1 MTLEFVRGH
10 SMLAKSM
17 LDICVHCDSLSHN
30 KKGMVNL
37 DIYILDI
44 ISLNTL
50 LLNEIILID
59 CKIKKKILQIHYQS
73 FIERTRV

>member
-1 MTLEFVRGH
+1 
-10 SMLAKSM
+10 
-17 LDICVHCDSLSHN
+17 
-30 KKGMVNL
+30 MVNL